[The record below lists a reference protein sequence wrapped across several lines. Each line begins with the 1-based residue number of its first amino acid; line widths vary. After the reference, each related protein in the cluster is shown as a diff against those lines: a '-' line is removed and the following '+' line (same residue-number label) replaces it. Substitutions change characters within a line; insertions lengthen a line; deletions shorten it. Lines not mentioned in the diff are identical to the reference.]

1 VKVFDY
7 EEILMEMAINE
18 ALNQGVSAQR
28 AGRIE
33 EADAY
38 YTAIL
43 NKQPHHPDANHNMG
57 ILVLG
62 VGKVQQALKF
72 LETALKSN
80 PDIPQYWISYIDT
93 LIKLNRI
100 EEAKKTYNEA
110 RTKGIT
116 KDPFLEIKQM
126 LGQTTSIE
134 TSIQAPQEPHEYL
147 TTGKVAKKAGI
158 HRDTL
163 LRWLRDKLI
172 PEPKRDRRGWRIF
185 SYSETDAICHFAK
198 GVE

>member
-1 VKVFDY
+1 
-7 EEILMEMAINE
+7 MEMAITE
-18 ALNQGVSAQR
+18 ALNHGVSAQR

-43 NKQPHHPDANHNMG
+43 NKQPYHPDANHNMG
-57 ILVLG
+57 ILALSI
-62 VGKVQQALKF
+62 GKVDHALKF

-80 PDIPQYWISYIDT
+80 PDVSQYWISYIET
-93 LIKLNRI
+93 LIRLDRV
-100 EEAKKTYNEA
+100 EEAKKTFEEA
-110 RTKGIT
+110 RIKGIT
-116 KDPFLEIKQM
+116 KDPFLEIKQK
-126 LGQTTSIE
+126 LDPANSNE
-134 TSIQAPQEPHEYL
+134 TSIRATQESHKYL
-147 TTGKVAKKAGI
+147 TTGKVAKKAGV

-172 PEPKRDRRGWRIF
+172 PEPQRDRRGWRIF
-185 SYSETDAICHFAK
+185 TCSETGAVCRFAK